1 MEVDMPSTV
10 AEKILAAHSGRKE
23 VEAGELLNVRVDVA
37 MANDITTPPAIKEF
51 RRLEVERVWDPER
64 VVLVMDHFCPAKDIA
79 AATNAKTSRE
89 FAREQGIKHFFEGGP
104 AGIEHALLPEQGLVG
119 PGEVVIGADSH
130 TCTYGAVG
138 SFACGVGHTDMGVA
152 WATGEVWMKVPQTL
166 KIVLKGRRGP
176 WVVGKDVILH
186 IIGKIGVEGANYLS
200 MEYHG
205 EGVADLTMEDRFT
218 MANMTTEAQGKAGLF
233 PVDDRTREFL
243 AGRFRRPFTIY
254 EADPEAR
261 YVDELEV
268 DLDGLEPVVAAP
280 FLPSNVRPVREVA
293 GTPID
298 QAFIGACTNGWLSD
312 LRTAASIMKGK
323 RVHPDVRC
331 MVIPATPSIYMAA
344 LKEGIIETLLEAGC
358 SVGAPTCGPCMGG
371 HQGVLAAGERC
382 VSTSNRNFR
391 GRMGHP
397 ESEVYL
403 ASPAVAAAS
412 AIVGRIAHPEEV
424 A

>member
-1 MEVDMPSTV
+1 MPHTV

-23 VEAGELLNVRVDVA
+23 VEAGELLNVRVDLA
-37 MANDITTPPAIKEF
+37 MANDITGPPAIKEF
-51 RRLEVERVWDPER
+51 RRLEVERVWDTER

-79 AATNAKTSRE
+79 AATNAKTCRE
-89 FAREQGIKHFFEGGP
+89 FARSQGIKHFFEGGP

-138 SFACGVGHTDMGVA
+138 TFACGVGHTDMGVS
-152 WATGEVWMKVPQTL
+152 WATGEVWMKVPHTL

-186 IIGKIGVEGANYLS
+186 IIGRIGVEGANYLS

-205 EGVADLTMEDRFT
+205 DGVADLTMEDRFT
-218 MANMTTEAQGKAGLF
+218 MANMTTEAQGKVGLF
-233 PVDDRTREFL
+233 PVDGRTREFL
-243 AGRFRRPFTIY
+243 AGRFQRPYTVH
-254 EADPEAR
+254 EADPGAR
-261 YVDELEV
+261 YLDTVEV
-268 DLDGLEPVVAAP
+268 DLGSLEPVVAAP
-280 FLPSNVRPVREVA
+280 FLPSNVRPVTEVA

-312 LRTAASIMKGK
+312 LRTAAAIMKGK
-323 RVHPDVRC
+323 KVHPDVRC
-331 MVIPATPSIYMAA
+331 IVIPATPTIYRQA
-344 LKEGIIETLLEAGC
+344 LRDGIIDVLSEAGC
-358 SVGAPTCGPCMGG
+358 AVSAPTCGPCMGG
-371 HQGVLAAGERC
+371 HMGVLAPGERC

-391 GRMGHP
+391 GRMGHT
-397 ESEVYL
+397 ESEVFL

-412 AIVGRIAHPEEV
+412 AIMGRIAHPGEV

>member
-1 MEVDMPSTV
+1 MPQTV

-23 VEAGELLNVRVDVA
+23 VQAGDLLNVKIDLA

-51 RRLEVERVWDPER
+51 QRLGVERVWDADR

-79 AATNAKTSRE
+79 SAANAKASRE
-89 FAREQGIKHFFEGGP
+89 FARGQNIKNFFEGGP

-130 TCTYGAVG
+130 TSTYGAVG
-138 SFACGVGHTDMGVA
+138 TFACGVGHTDMGVS
-152 WATGEVWMKVPQTL
+152 WATGEVWMKVPQSL
-166 KIVLKGRRGP
+166 KIVLKGKRGP

-186 IIGKIGVEGANYLS
+186 IIGRIGVEGANYLS

-205 EGVADLTMEDRFT
+205 DGVADLTMEDRFT
-218 MANMTTEAQGKAGLF
+218 MANMTAEAQGKVGLF
-233 PVDDRTREFL
+233 PVDARTREFL
-243 AGRFRRPFTIY
+243 AGRFHRPFTVY
-254 EADPEAR
+254 EADPGAKYLET
-261 YVDELEV
+261 VEV
-268 DLDGLEPVVAAP
+268 DLSSLEPVVAAP
-280 FLPSNVRPVREVA
+280 FLPSNVKPVRTV
-293 GTPID
+293 TDVTID
-298 QAFIGACTNGWLSD
+298 QSFIGACTNGRLSD
-312 LRTAASIMKGK
+312 LRIAASILKGK
-323 RVHPDVRC
+323 KVHPYVRC
-331 MVIPATPSIYMAA
+331 MVIPATPTIYLDA
-344 LKEGIIETLLEAGC
+344 LKEGIIDTLVEAGC
-358 SVGAPTCGPCMGG
+358 AVGAPTCGPCMGG

-397 ESEVYL
+397 ESEVFL

-412 AIVGRIAHPEEV
+412 AIMGRIAHPEEV

>member
-1 MEVDMPSTV
+1 MPQTV

-23 VEAGELLNVRVDVA
+23 VRAGDFLSVKVDLA
-37 MANDITTPPAIKEF
+37 MANDITTPPAIAEF
-51 RRLEVERVWDPER
+51 KRLEVDRVWDADR
-64 VVLVMDHFCPAKDIA
+64 IVLVMDHFCPAKDIA

-89 FAREQGIKHFFEGGP
+89 FARAQGIKHFYEGGP

-138 SFACGVGHTDMGVA
+138 CFSCGVGHTDMGVS
-152 WATGEVWMKVPQTL
+152 WATGEVWMKVPHSL
-166 KIVLKGRRGP
+166 KIVLKGRRAP

-186 IIGKIGVEGANYLS
+186 IIGRIGVEGANYLA

-205 EGVADLTMEDRFT
+205 DGVADLTMEDRFT

-233 PVDDRTREFL
+233 PVDARTREFL
-243 AGRFRRPFTIY
+243 AGRSHRPYTVH
-254 EADPEAR
+254 EADAGAS
-261 YVDELEV
+261 YVDTIEV
-268 DLDGLEPVVAAP
+268 DLGRLEPVVAAP
-280 FLPSNVRPVREVA
+280 FLPSNVKPVREVS
-293 GTPID
+293 GTAID

-312 LRTAASIMKGK
+312 LRIAASIMKGK
-323 RVHPDVRC
+323 RVHPEIRC
-331 MVIPATPSIYMAA
+331 MVIPATPTIYRAA
-344 LKEGIIETLLEAGC
+344 LKEGIIDTLVEAGC
-358 SVGAPTCGPCMGG
+358 TVGSPTCGPCMGG

-397 ESEVYL
+397 ESEVFL

-412 AIVGRIAHPEEV
+412 AIVGRIAHPEDV